1 MSLIKKL
8 EEYFA
13 TTPREKVL
21 EDWEKSEDCDKV
33 GPTLYDYNKLLESI
47 KVKLNKKHGDYI
59 I

>member
-21 EDWEKSEDCDKV
+21 EDWEKSEDWDKV

-47 KVKLNKKHGDYI
+47 KVKLNKKHGN
-59 I
+59 

>member
-21 EDWEKSEDCDKV
+21 EDWEKSKEWDKV

-47 KVKLNKKHGDYI
+47 KVKLNKKHGN
-59 I
+59 